1 MRDMYPVSLLF
12 SNNIK
17 SSFKSGIE
25 SMFPL
30 IIRDD
35 RGALPIA
42 DWALGYPRRHFS
54 VSLMKTLLDI
64 VQHFDGRVE
73 LYI

>member
-1 MRDMYPVSLLF
+1 MREMYPVSLLF
-12 SNNIK
+12 SNNIV

-35 RGALPIA
+35 RGALPKLS
-42 DWALGYPRRHFS
+42 DWAKGYPRRHFS

-64 VQHFDGRVE
+64 V
-73 LYI
+73 

>member
-1 MRDMYPVSLLF
+1 
-12 SNNIK
+12 
-17 SSFKSGIE
+17 
-25 SMFPL
+25 MFPL

-35 RGALPIA
+35 RGALPKLS
-42 DWALGYPRRHFS
+42 DWALGCPRCHFS

>member
-1 MRDMYPVSLLF
+1 
-12 SNNIK
+12 
-17 SSFKSGIE
+17 
-25 SMFPL
+25 MFPL

-35 RGALPIA
+35 RGHRALPKLC

-64 VQHFDGRVE
+64 VQHFDGSVE